1 MEPQEI
7 LKISSLRTAFKVDK
21 AWNQVVKGLDFS
33 LKKGKTLG
41 IVGES
46 GSGKSITSLSIMGL
60 LPAGGKIEDGE
71 IFFRS
76 AQQGQ
81 VNLLNLKG
89 EDMRRIR
96 GKEIA
101 MIFQEP
107 MSSLNPVIKCGKQI
121 VEALRL
127 HLQMSKEEARA
138 KTLDLFRQVELPR
151 VEDMFES
158 YPHQLSGGQLQ
169 RVMIAMAI
177 SCEPK
182 VLIADEPTTALDVT
196 VQKSILSLLED
207 LQAKNQMSIIFITH
221 DLGVVAE
228 IADDVLVMKG
238 GRKMEYGS
246 VTQIFEDPQSPYTK
260 GLLACRPQM
269 DQLMKRLPTLEEYEA
284 GDFDPATYES
294 TKEVFYERQQDLQQA
309 DPILKVEGL
318 KKYYGKK
325 AKSWFSKSKEEVK
338 AVDEVSFEVFPGET
352 LGLVGESGCGKTSLG
367 RTILKLLE
375 PTAGKIQYDG
385 REIQDL
391 TEKDLRPLR
400 KEIQIIFQDPYSSL
414 NPRIPIGRAIQE
426 PMKVHG
432 IGSSDADRK
441 ERVMLLLEKV
451 GLNREHYNRYPHA
464 FSGGQRQRICIARTL
479 AVSPKFVICDESVSA
494 LDVSIQ
500 AQVLNLLKDL
510 QEEMGLTYI
519 FISHDL
525 SVVKFMSD
533 RILVMK
539 EGKIVEAED
548 AEKLYSDP
556 QTEYTRSLIEAVPE
570 GSMDSLKAALQRRET
585 KREKMEAN

>member
-7 LKISSLRTAFKVDK
+7 LKISSLRTAFKLEK
-21 AWNQVVKGLDFS
+21 SWNQVVKGLDFS
-33 LKKGKTLG
+33 LKKGRTLG

-60 LPAGGKIEDGE
+60 LPSGGKIEDGE
-71 IFFRS
+71 IFFKS

-81 VNLLNLKG
+81 VDLLRLKD
-89 EDMRRIR
+89 EEMRRIR

-127 HLQMSKEEARA
+127 HLNMSKEEARA

-196 VQKSILSLLED
+196 VQKSILTLLED

-238 GRKMEYGS
+238 GKKMEYGS
-246 VTQIFEDPQSPYTK
+246 VEQIFSDPQSPYTR

-284 GDFDPATYES
+284 GDFDPTTYASSQELFD
-294 TKEVFYERQQDLQQA
+294 KRQQALQQA
-309 DPILKVEGL
+309 EPLLKVEGL
-318 KKYYGKK
+318 KKYYEKK
-325 AKSWFSKSKEEVK
+325 GTSWFSKSKEEVK

-375 PTAGKIQYDG
+375 PTAGKIRYAG
-385 REIQDL
+385 KEIQDL
-391 TEKDLRPLR
+391 SEKDLRPLR

-414 NPRIPIGRAIQE
+414 NPRIPVGRAIQE

-432 IGSSDADRK
+432 IGNNDADRK
-441 ERVMLLLEKV
+441 EKVLQLLEKV
-451 GLNREHYNRYPHA
+451 GLSREHYNRYPHA

-539 EGKIVEAED
+539 GGKIVEADD
-548 AEKLYSDP
+548 ALKLYRDP
-556 QTEYTRSLIEAVPE
+556 QSEYTRQLIEAVPE
-570 GSMDSLKAALQRRET
+570 GSMESLKAAIERREA
-585 KREKMEAN
+585 KREKMEMN

>member
-1 MEPQEI
+1 
-7 LKISSLRTAFKVDK
+7 
-21 AWNQVVKGLDFS
+21 
-33 LKKGKTLG
+33 
-41 IVGES
+41 
-46 GSGKSITSLSIMGL
+46 
-60 LPAGGKIEDGE
+60 
-71 IFFRS
+71 
-76 AQQGQ
+76 
-81 VNLLNLKG
+81 
-89 EDMRRIR
+89 
-96 GKEIA
+96 
-101 MIFQEP
+101 
-107 MSSLNPVIKCGKQI
+107 SSLNPVIKCGKQI

-127 HLQMSKEEARA
+127 HLDMSKEEARA

-151 VEDMFES
+151 VEDMFDS

-196 VQKSILSLLED
+196 VQKSILTLLED

-238 GRKMEYGS
+238 GKKMEYGS
-246 VTQIFEDPQSPYTK
+246 VEQIFADPQSPYTR

-284 GDFDPATYES
+284 GDFDPASYAS
-294 TKEVFYERQQDLQQA
+294 TKELFDERQQALQEA

-325 AKSWFSKSKEEVK
+325 ASSWFAKSKEEVK

-375 PTAGKIQYDG
+375 PTAGKIEYG
-385 REIQDL
+385 GKEIQDL
-391 TEKDLRPLR
+391 SEKELRPLR

-432 IGSSDADRK
+432 IGSSDVDRK
-441 ERVMLLLEKV
+441 ERVMQLLEKV
-451 GLNREHYNRYPHA
+451 GLSREHYNRYPHA

-539 EGKIVEAED
+539 GGKIVEAED
-548 AEKLYSDP
+548 AQKLYSDP
-556 QTEYTRSLIEAVPE
+556 QTDYTRQLIEAVPE
-570 GSMDSLKAALQRRET
+570 GSMESLKAAIQRREE
-585 KREKMEAN
+585 KRLKMAEN